1 MLDSHAVAEKRLRDK
16 LLMAHGVQI
25 IDCGSTS
32 ETGYDEFY
40 RKAFEAVKN
49 RTNRTKEA
57 RKTDYDCEQY

>member
-1 MLDSHAVAEKRLRDK
+1 MSDSHAVAEKRLCDK
-16 LLMAHGVQI
+16 LLMAQGVHI
-25 IDCGSTS
+25 IDCDSKS

-40 RKAFEAVKN
+40 RKVFEDVKN